1 MPQGPGSEREGAR
14 VRERE
19 QESRRMKEECAGAGG
34 TRRGMDVRNK
44 PRKGTHKALNERK
57 NAPKGDLSSK
67 YFAKKEK
74 PLTFALRVGIAAS
87 LGAPMCEAYRRDAG
101 GRK

>member
-1 MPQGPGSEREGAR
+1 MPQGAGSERGSKRAREGAR
-14 VRERE
+14 E
-19 QESRRMKEECAGAGG
+19 QANEGG
-34 TRRGMDVRNK
+34 VCRCGGRRGMDVRNK

>member
-1 MPQGPGSEREGAR
+1 MPQGAGSERESKRAREGAR
-14 VRERE
+14 E
-19 QESRRMKEECAGAGG
+19 QANEGG
-34 TRRGMDVRNK
+34 VCRCGGRRGMDVRNK
-44 PRKGTHKALNERK
+44 PRKGTHNALNERK

>member
-1 MPQGPGSEREGAR
+1 MQEGRRKGGCERGEAR
-14 VRERE
+14 W
-19 QESRRMKEECAGAGG
+19 GL
-34 TRRGMDVRNK
+34 DVRNK

-74 PLTFALRVGIAAS
+74 PLTFALAKKEKPLTFALRVGIAAS
-87 LGAPMCEAYRRDAG
+87 LGAPMCEAYRRDAD

>member
-1 MPQGPGSEREGAR
+1 M
-14 VRERE
+14 

-34 TRRGMDVRNK
+34 RRGMDVRNK

>member
-1 MPQGPGSEREGAR
+1 MPQGAGSERGSKRAREGAR
-14 VRERE
+14 E
-19 QESRRMKEECAGAGG
+19 QANEGG
-34 TRRGMDVRNK
+34 VCRCGGGRGMDVRNK

>member
-1 MPQGPGSEREGAR
+1 MPQGPGSERGSERAREGAR
-14 VRERE
+14 E
-19 QESRRMKEECAGAGG
+19 QANEGG
-34 TRRGMDVRNK
+34 VCRCGGGRRGMDVRNK

-57 NAPKGDLSSK
+57 NAPKGDLWSK

-87 LGAPMCEAYRRDAG
+87 LGAPMSEAYRRDAG

>member
-1 MPQGPGSEREGAR
+1 MPQGPGSERGRKIGRKRAGVKEDAREERRGGAR
-14 VRERE
+14 W
-19 QESRRMKEECAGAGG
+19 GL
-34 TRRGMDVRNK
+34 DVRNK

>member
-1 MPQGPGSEREGAR
+1 MPQGPGSERGSKSAREGAR
-14 VRERE
+14 E
-19 QESRRMKEECAGAGG
+19 QANEGGVCRCGGARWGL
-34 TRRGMDVRNK
+34 DVRNK

-57 NAPKGDLSSK
+57 NAPKGDLWSK